1 MLENNG
7 VILKFSVELSRDA
20 LKLRK
25 GIPSSKTAGD
35 VAKACDHRAS
45 GTILLALV
53 SRVQGCGL
61 SFEFLADTVT
71 ASLKGCHK
79 CPKARF

>member
-1 MLENNG
+1 MVQNNG
-7 VILKFSVELSRDA
+7 IILKFSVELSRDA

-25 GIPSSKTAGD
+25 GYQLETAVD

-53 SRVQGCGL
+53 SKVQGCGL
-61 SFEFLADTVT
+61 SF
-71 ASLKGCHK
+71 
-79 CPKARF
+79 